1 MDYRWVAGI
10 GLVAVL
16 GAGAITLAPGKPAE
30 GSLPPETL
38 DRITTAVVAP
48 VEPKQ
53 DRLPAQISDTLD
65 QLSNGLSA
73 LSSKQ
78 IDAAIRTRDELPS
91 SSLDRHILSWAIAL
105 YGGSGVPSAEIAAT
119 SDQLADWPAADD
131 LRANF
136 ERSLLAE
143 NPEPESAFKAFASR
157 PPLSVDGAIV
167 LARAQLARGDREAAR
182 RALSPFWRS
191 GKMDARDELIVVREF
206 SDILTVED
214 HRIRMERLLYEGD
227 ATAAARVAPLAHAEA
242 LNKAWSA
249 VLSGSSNAQKLLD
262 AVPGDQRS
270 PGYSFAK
277 IKLLRKANKL
287 SAAADLMQKAPDDAN
302 ALIDPSAWWTERRLL
317 ARNLYDAG
325 KIKLAYTLVAE
336 HAAQTPQD
344 MADAEFAAGWYALRG
359 LDDPKTA
366 KAHFGRIAALA
377 EGPITRA
384 RAYYWLGR
392 ATEAASDPDAKRHFE
407 AAARYGTTFYG
418 QLAAAQI
425 GSPALNLSAPTPS
438 EADRA
443 RFDKMEA
450 VRAIDRL
457 EAAGQK
463 KYAYRLY
470 LDLAKQ
476 LATPGEIALLCARA
490 EQSGN
495 HFVALKVAK
504 AATQRGI
511 EIGALSHPMGVIPD
525 DTDIAGAGMA
535 LAYAVARQESEFN
548 TGAVS
553 GAGALGLLQ
562 LMPDTAQ
569 EMAKKTGLAYSQQRL
584 TVDPAYN
591 ATLGAAMLN
600 QQLQRFNGSYIL
612 TFAAYNAGPRRVSQW
627 ISRYGDPRGKP
638 LDEVVDWIEKIPF
651 SETRAYVQRVLE
663 NYEVYKMR
671 LTGHFDIV
679 ADLTDGRSGPTVEN

>member
-1 MDYRWVAGI
+1 MIFRWLTGI
-10 GLVAVL
+10 ALVAAL
-16 GAGAITLAPGKPAE
+16 GAGAILLAPGRLSE
-30 GSLPPETL
+30 GSLPSETP
-38 DRITTAVVAP
+38 DDTTTSVVTP
-48 VEPKQ
+48 TEPKQ
-53 DRLPAQISDTLD
+53 DRLPAQMSDTLE
-65 QLSNGLSA
+65 QLSEGLTA

-78 IDAAIRTRDELPS
+78 IDAAIRVRDELPT

-105 YGGSGVPSAEIAAT
+105 YGGSGVPSADINAT
-119 SDQLADWPAADD
+119 ADQLADWPAADD

-143 NPEPESAFKAFASR
+143 NPERESALKAFANR
-157 PPLSVDGAIV
+157 PPESVEGAIV
-167 LARAQLARGDREAAR
+167 LARAELAQGDREAAR
-182 RALSPFWRS
+182 RAMSSFWRS
-191 GKMDARDELIVVREF
+191 GKMDARDELIIVREF
-206 SDILTVED
+206 SDVLTVED
-214 HRIRMERLLYEGD
+214 HRIRMERMLYEGD
-227 ATAAARVAPLAHAEA
+227 AVAAARIAPLAHAEA
-242 LNKAWSA
+242 LNAAWSA
-249 VLSGSSNAQKLLD
+249 VLSGSANAQKLLD

-287 SAAADLMQKAPDDAN
+287 SAAADLMLKAPDN
-302 ALIDPSAWWTERRLL
+302 SNTLIDPSAWWTERRLL

-325 KIKLAYTLVAE
+325 KAKLAYTLVSD
-336 HAAQTPQD
+336 HAAQTPLD

-359 LDDPKTA
+359 LNDPKA
-366 KAHFGRIAALA
+366 AEAHFARIAALA

-392 ATEAASDPDAKRHFE
+392 ATDDARDPDAKRHFE

-425 GSPALNLSAPTPS
+425 GSPALNLTTPTPS
-438 EADRA
+438 DSDRSH
-443 RFDKMEA
+443 FSKMEA
-450 VRAIDRL
+450 VQAIDRL

-504 AATQRGI
+504 AAAQRGI
-511 EIGALSHPMGVIPD
+511 EIGALSHPVGVIPD
-525 DTDIAGAGMA
+525 DTDMAGAGMA

-562 LMPDTAQ
+562 LMPDTAE

-591 ATLGAAMLN
+591 ATLGAAMLD
-600 QQLQRFNGSYIL
+600 QQLQRFSGSYIL
-612 TFAAYNAGPRRVSQW
+612 TFAAYNAGPRRVNQW

-679 ADLTDGRSGPTVEN
+679 SDLTNGRTEPTVEN